1 MLERAA
7 LMNNSEI
14 LARIARPFSEEND
27 PLDVVV
33 VS

>member
-1 MLERAA
+1 
-7 LMNNSEI
+7 MNNPEI